1 MMIMI
6 CCIDFLLIFGIYDSV
21 SSVVEG
27 LQIALYTFDYYIVSQ
42 KTRHSTHVDNFA
54 KNWSIFK
61 ILSPL
66 DSEQNFIPKEYC
78 RPISNHTLQMLL
90 HYVVKLQKTLS
101 KDVVLKYF
109 FGDVPA

>member
-54 KNWSIFK
+54 KN
-61 ILSPL
+61 
-66 DSEQNFIPKEYC
+66 
-78 RPISNHTLQMLL
+78 
-90 HYVVKLQKTLS
+90 
-101 KDVVLKYF
+101 
-109 FGDVPA
+109 